1 MNSHQL
7 ASYKNANYTLQKTK
21 QIVLLY
27 DAAIRFTRQAKQAIE
42 DNDFAERFTLM
53 ERVSNILAGLHAS
66 LDFENGGEISK
77 ILSSFYTG
85 LDMRVFRV
93 NRTNSLDEC
102 DFIISELKNMRDSW
116 EKIDHEFGAQV
127 GSSAIASPAGEPVSY
142 ADQVAK
148 QPAIES
154 ADFSA

>member
-7 ASYKNANYTLQKTK
+7 SSYKNANYTLQKTK

-27 DAAIRFTRQAKQAIE
+27 DAAIRFTQQARQAIQEE
-42 DNDFAERFTLM
+42 DYALRFELM
-53 ERVSNILAGLHAS
+53 QKVSNILSGLNAS

-85 LDMRVFRV
+85 LDLRVFNL
-93 NRTNSLDEC
+93 NRSNNLDEC
-102 DFIISELKNMRDSW
+102 DYIVSELKNMRDSW
-116 EKIDHEFGAQV
+116 EKIDQQYGAQV
-127 GSSAIASPAGEPVSY
+127 GSSSIAPSQAQE
-142 ADQVAK
+142 QVVAH
-148 QPAIES
+148 QAERISIAEG